1 MRKSIALIIIA
12 STVVALSIGT
22 ALAENKPA
30 EKGDGKGQAAN
41 KSTATKGQ
49 AQQASSETTTAKKSQ
64 ATAKGGSKGQNRGTS
79 YVFKGTVAQ
88 DGTDGS
94 PLEVKVEKAN
104 DDARSFVGKDLKFDV
119 SSDTEI
125 YLDDAN
131 AKSSELD
138 AKLSDLK
145 AGEKVVIQT
154 KAPKNATSFTASLI
168 SAETSNT
175 EGTNAEG
182 TNPSGAK
189 QS

>member
-1 MRKSIALIIIA
+1 MRKSIALMIIV
-12 STVVALSIGT
+12 STVLALAIGT

-49 AQQASSETTTAKKSQ
+49 AQQASSETTTAKKNQ
-64 ATAKGGSKGQNRGTS
+64 ATAKDEGKGQNRGTS
-79 YVFKGTVAQ
+79 YVFKGTIAQ
-88 DGTDGS
+88 DGTDGN

-104 DDARSFVGKDLKFDV
+104 DDARSFVGKNLKFDV

-131 AKSSELD
+131 AKSSDLD

-145 AGEKVVIQT
+145 AGEKVVVQA

-168 SAETSNT
+168 SAEASNT
-175 EGTNAEG
+175 EGTN
-182 TNPSGAK
+182 PSAAK